1 MNVHIPQAWYAN
13 SPARTS
19 WHKRKLARDLPPHLR
34 PRMSLLGQSLQ
45 MNGARDESALPLIA
59 TEVLRRDAVYWRRY
73 SCEAAGLG
81 WAERNALCPGSS
93 DIDLF
98 RYGKGVVNLD
108 AKVPHCTF
116 YFSVPK

>member
-1 MNVHIPQAWYAN
+1 
-13 SPARTS
+13 
-19 WHKRKLARDLPPHLR
+19 
-34 PRMSLLGQSLQ
+34 MSLLGQSLQ

-98 RYGKGVVNLD
+98 RYGKGVIDLYAEVTHSALD
-108 AKVPHCTF
+108 LGVAEQQLDGTKIAGPAIDQRGLG
-116 YFSVPK
+116 SA